1 MKYEYDAAGRLVKE
15 GDKVYS
21 YIGLDKIES
30 VTEGGRK
37 LSSFTCHIDG
47 QFAAHVSIES
57 SGTFRWDGLA
67 LIQHNSSSYVNEP
80 AVSGG
85 NPILADDKVLFND
98 TLGTTL
104 GVKDGDKVTQ
114 SSYVASR
121 SKENRQ
127 FG

>member
-1 MKYEYDAAGRLVKE
+1 M
-15 GDKVYS
+15 
-21 YIGLDKIES
+21 
-30 VTEGGRK
+30 
-37 LSSFTCHIDG
+37 SSFTCHIDG

-114 SSYVASR
+114 NSLTA
-121 SKENRQ
+121 
-127 FG
+127 FGESLSPSLGLSVLIRVKQEQKQSP